1 MNVNSANMF
10 NTLFIKTVK
19 NTNKPIGTDGNNK
32 PNFECIK
39 CYEILLSKFIRLP
52 NSRCTR
58 PIGKSKQVYF
68 QVEVDK
74 ATK

>member
-39 CYEILLSKFIRLP
+39 CYEILLKVNSFDYQTAAALAQLARVSKYTFKL
-52 NSRCTR
+52 
-58 PIGKSKQVYF
+58 K
-68 QVEVDK
+68 
-74 ATK
+74 